1 MLERFTRREF
11 NNEKSNGFCKMIFNA
26 RKISHVDSPHAG
38 KFFEGLYA
46 INETG
51 AVQMH
56 PGKISPPLTEKIVVN
71 HYHCKSWEEYQM
83 KQTRGDA
90 VFISNTKY
98 TRNLFN
104 GHDCNDEFDD
114 GILRYRDDRAKIF
127 KPRDLSRI
135 NERLLNALMIN
146 LSPTLLPTTPQDFY
160 RGKMETFL
168 TCRAVSSYLQTT
180 LPDAAKAQAKFFEEA
195 SLKAILR
202 SFGGMT
208 LPDARLFLKELP
220 QLLSL
225 PYPVVKDIRQ
235 AALYIIPRIM
245 DMFHLNNV
253 MWKDYVELDYLQN
266 VFKINA

>member
-1 MLERFTRREF
+1 
-11 NNEKSNGFCKMIFNA
+11 
-26 RKISHVDSPHAG
+26 
-38 KFFEGLYA
+38 
-46 INETG
+46 
-51 AVQMH
+51 
-56 PGKISPPLTEKIVVN
+56 
-71 HYHCKSWEEYQM
+71 M
-83 KQTRGDA
+83 K
-90 VFISNTKY
+90 
-98 TRNLFN
+98 
-104 GHDCNDEFDD
+104 
-114 GILRYRDDRAKIF
+114 
-127 KPRDLSRI
+127 
-135 NERLLNALMIN
+135 N

-225 PYPVVKDIRQ
+225 PYPVVKDIRK
-235 AALYIIPRIM
+235 AALNIIPQIM

-253 MWKDYVELDYLQN
+253 MWKDYVELDYIQDLL
-266 VFKINA
+266 KIKTG

>member
-1 MLERFTRREF
+1 
-11 NNEKSNGFCKMIFNA
+11 
-26 RKISHVDSPHAG
+26 
-38 KFFEGLYA
+38 
-46 INETG
+46 
-51 AVQMH
+51 
-56 PGKISPPLTEKIVVN
+56 
-71 HYHCKSWEEYQM
+71 M
-83 KQTRGDA
+83 KQTRGDV

-114 GILRYRDDRAKIF
+114 GILHYRDERAKIF
-127 KPRDLSRI
+127 KPRDLSHI
-135 NERLLNALMIN
+135 NERLLNALMKN

-235 AALYIIPRIM
+235 AALYIIPRMM

-253 MWKDYVELDYLQN
+253 MWKDYVELDYIQDLL
-266 VFKINA
+266 KLGG